1 MDGLPGAERF
11 QECHHLALVVDR
23 AARDNSLAVGTVHD
37 RGLKGRAVP
46 KFKRF
51 GGLNVVM
58 AVIEEVGRARSFPFM
73 MGKKNGMAGRFV
85 QRRLK
90 SERPQLILEI
100 FARAPHLVLV
110 SGIGRYR
117 RDTQKREIAR
127 HSVPKSLSA
136 YSSTGS
142 SLAIAFSL
150 SLNSSNFA
158 KSGEKCGFRNWGRQ
172 NSS

>member
-1 MDGLPGAERF
+1 MNGLPGAERF
-11 QECHHLALVVDR
+11 QECHHLALVIDR
-23 AARDNSLAVGTVHD
+23 AACDNSLAVGTVHD

-51 GGLNVVM
+51 RGLNVVM

-127 HSVPKSLSA
+127 HSVSEV
-136 YSSTGS
+136 
-142 SLAIAFSL
+142 AFRIL
-150 SLNSSNFA
+150 KYRV
-158 KSGEKCGFRNWGRQ
+158 KSGHRLLLVA
-172 NSS
+172 